1 MLGFRLKDLAQIYVM
16 LGDHDKAIDYLDHL
30 LSVPTFFAAGSLKVD
45 PTWNPLRDQPRFL
58 ALLERERSGPQK

>member
-30 LSVPTFFAAGSLKVD
+30 LSVPTFFAAGYLKVD
-45 PTWNPLRDQPRFL
+45 PTWNPLRDHPRFV
-58 ALLERERSGPQK
+58 ALLERSP